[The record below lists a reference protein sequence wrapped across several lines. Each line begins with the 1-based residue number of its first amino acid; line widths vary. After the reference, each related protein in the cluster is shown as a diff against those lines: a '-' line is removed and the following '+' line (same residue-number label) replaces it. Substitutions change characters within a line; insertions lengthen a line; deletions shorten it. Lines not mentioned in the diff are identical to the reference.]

1 MYLVAQ
7 RLDACQEMMD
17 DASDRESMSID
28 DATERESSRDMWT
41 TVMGKKSCA
50 AVANPGT
57 IQGLGSKPVKNKVSL
72 NR

>member
-1 MYLVAQ
+1 MS
-7 RLDACQEMMD
+7 RD
-17 DASDRESMSID
+17 DASDREYLSID
-28 DATERESSRDMWT
+28 DATECESSRDLWT

-50 AVANPGT
+50 AVSNPGT